1 MIFWKPPHCG
11 AAKTLAVVSL
21 MLFLTN
27 FRQKARLNSR
37 YPASCVLWRGPT
49 WFLLTSP
56 WSDSKG
62 KVRRSFF
69 GSFFVASNEN
79 KNSFCKNDLGFWNFK
94 NYFCENKNKKAR
106 SKKYRALFLFLIWV
120 LRKIF
125 FRRVI

>member
-1 MIFWKPPHCG
+1 
-11 AAKTLAVVSL
+11 

-37 YPASCVLWRGPT
+37 YPTSCVLWRGPT

-79 KNSFCKNDLGFWNFK
+79 KNSFCKNDLGFLNFK

-106 SKKYRALFLFLIWV
+106 SKNTVRFF
-120 LRKIF
+120 IF
-125 FRRVI
+125 DFGFEENIF